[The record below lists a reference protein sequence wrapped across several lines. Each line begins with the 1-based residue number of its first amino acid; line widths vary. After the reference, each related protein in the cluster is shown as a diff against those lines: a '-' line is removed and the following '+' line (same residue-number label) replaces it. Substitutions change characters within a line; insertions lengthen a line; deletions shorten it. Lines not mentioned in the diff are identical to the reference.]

1 MYENAYK
8 KLVDAGYVS
17 IGMDHYSKPDD
28 DFAIALK
35 NKQLHRNFQ
44 GYCTLETTGQV
55 YAFGASSISQ
65 LDSAYIQN
73 IKNASQY
80 INSIEKNNLAVLR
93 GYSVNKEQKIIR
105 EIINSIMCNYFVDIN
120 IISKKYNLTNSE
132 LYNSIKFKEDS
143 LEDFISDKILD
154 FNDNKIIINESGR
167 LFTRNIAMR
176 FDPLIDQKIGTY
188 SNTV

>member
-17 IGMDHYSKPDD
+17 IGMDHYSKPED

-120 IISKKYNLTNSE
+120 LISKKYNLTNSE
-132 LYNSIKFKEDS
+132 LYNSIQFKEDS

-154 FNDNKIIINESGR
+154 FNDNKITINESGR